1 MSGITIKTSATFN
14 NDIELKA
21 SSTTTGENDKKKA
34 EITYI
39 DGVSRT
45 SAINYT
51 YSSDNTRLIMSVNN
65 QNEKPGA
72 IQLLNILPD
81 SGTVQYA
88 LAPIRSDYNRINNR
102 MCNYKLGLPY
112 NEKDDSNNYRYS
124 YRWDRVF
131 TIHPENVQSDTL
143 LKTNKLTLGGS
154 DISYENIRQLYEN
167 VDVYRADVRPHEN
180 DTNTETEF
188 TIIAQ
193 ELETAISDT
202 SNTNLDFLIEES
214 SDEQIFDDSLGTNG
228 EDRNVKTLCPNNI
241 NYMNMY
247 MIKTLLDDPIIN
259 GSFTLRD
266 NSTDKTQL
274 LNINSDGAFE
284 FGADNTGYG
293 TTGQILQSNG
303 SSSPPTWV
311 TPSSSSSLEDLTDTT
326 ITSPS
331 NNDILVYNSANSK
344 WENSN
349 NLTLSGT
356 INDVYIK
363 NNSSTDQYGVS
374 PLLFSMTNH
383 NFTSMTTANNNTFMG
398 FDSGLSL
405 TTGHTNT
412 GYGVWSLYSITEGQR
427 NTAIG
432 NYSLIDVT
440 TGSDNIAIG
449 AHSMKSVTTG
459 SKNIAIG
466 YLALQSNGRP
476 TMTNNLAIG
485 YRAGR
490 TSKGDNNI
498 YIGYEAN
505 SSSDGSGSAA
515 EYSNEIV
522 IGASTT
528 GNGSNTVTIGNSSI
542 TDNYFNG
549 KMVINYNTTNG
560 IGLDVGNNS
569 DTSAIAG
576 KAYMGYVGYSDY
588 AGFGH
593 IDRRSAGNYALLQ
606 DSSGRTIL
614 NGSSGQ
620 QINFRI
626 NNTNEAYYNGN
637 TFRVRN
643 KVEMIYRG
651 QTSSDFLFEDGLV
664 IFGTNSSYVSD
675 PYRNNLFATTN
686 TTTKCMFRAGTVRR
700 SNGSEGQIACSSALT
715 FWAGSVIT
723 TFAGGD
729 VWFYPPSGS
738 NVRTNRSFI
747 GSSDDRLKFNEI
759 PVSNALNIINQ
770 LNVVKY
776 DKVGNLDETP
786 DSSNTMIE
794 IGLIA
799 QEVEL
804 IPELNCAVTKPNNDK
819 DVYGLNYDMIHSYHI
834 KATQELDTIVQ
845 NQQSTINELN
855 TKISNLEAENISLK
869 EDNTLLKEENTL
881 IKSKLNEILTE
892 MGKETI

>member
-1 MSGITIKTSATFN
+1 MSGITIKTSASFSDDLEVLNGTDSKFKVDNTNGVISFN
-14 NDIELKA
+14 NQ
-21 SSTTTGENDKKKA
+21 T
-34 EITYI
+34 
-39 DGVSRT
+39 
-45 SAINYT
+45 
-51 YSSDNTRLIMSVNN
+51 
-65 QNEKPGA
+65 
-72 IQLLNILPD
+72 
-81 SGTVQYA
+81 GTV
-88 LAPIRSDYNRINNR
+88 
-102 MCNYKLGLPY
+102 
-112 NEKDDSNNYRYS
+112 
-124 YRWDRVF
+124 
-131 TIHPENVQSDTL
+131 
-143 LKTNKLTLGGS
+143 
-154 DISYENIRQLYEN
+154 
-167 VDVYRADVRPHEN
+167 
-180 DTNTETEF
+180 
-188 TIIAQ
+188 
-193 ELETAISDT
+193 
-202 SNTNLDFLIEES
+202 
-214 SDEQIFDDSLGTNG
+214 
-228 EDRNVKTLCPNNI
+228 
-241 NYMNMY
+241 
-247 MIKTLLDDPIIN
+247 
-259 GSFTLRD
+259 
-266 NSTDKTQL
+266 
-274 LNINSDGAFE
+274 
-284 FGADNTGYG
+284 
-293 TTGQILQSNG
+293 GQILQSNG

-311 TPSSSSSLEDLTDTT
+311 TPSSSSSLEDLTDTSLT
-326 ITSPS
+326 TPS
-331 NNDILVYNSANSK
+331 NNDILVYNSATSK

-363 NNSSTDQYGVS
+363 NDSSTDQYGVS
-374 PLLFSMTNH
+374 PILFSMTNH

-398 FDSGLSL
+398 YDSGLSL

-412 GYGVWSLYSITEGQR
+412 GYGVWSLYSITEGIR

-432 NYSLIDVT
+432 NYSLTAVT
-440 TGSDNIAIG
+440 SGSNNIALG
-449 AHSMKSVTTG
+449 AHSMKTVTTG

-466 YLALQSNGRP
+466 YLALNSSGRP
-476 TMTNNLAIG
+476 TMIHNLAIG
-485 YRAGR
+485 HKAGM
-490 TSKGDNNI
+490 TTNGDNNI
-498 YIGYEAN
+498 YIGYQAD
-505 SSSDGSGSAA
+505 SLSDGTTT

-522 IGASTT
+522 IGANTT

-569 DTSAIAG
+569 DISAIAG
-576 KAYMGYVGYSDY
+576 KAYMGYAGYSDY

-715 FWAGSVIT
+715 FWAGSIVT

-729 VWFYPPSGS
+729 VWFYPPFGS

-747 GSSDDRLKFNEI
+747 GSSDDRLKFNETQ
-759 PVSNALNIINQ
+759 VSNGLSIINQ

-786 DSSNTMIE
+786 DSSNTTVE

-845 NQQSTINELN
+845 NQQTTINELN
-855 TKISNLEAENISLK
+855 TKISNLE
-869 EDNTLLKEENTL
+869 DENTL